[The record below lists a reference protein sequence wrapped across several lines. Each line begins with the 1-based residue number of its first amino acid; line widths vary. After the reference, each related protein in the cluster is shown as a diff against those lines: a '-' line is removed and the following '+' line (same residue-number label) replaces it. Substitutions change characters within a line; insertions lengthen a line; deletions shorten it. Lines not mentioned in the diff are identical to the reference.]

1 MNRCIVVVPT
11 YNEIENIGLLV
22 PQILEQDERF
32 EVLVID
38 DDSPDGTGKEADTL
52 CKRHPGRVHVL
63 HRQQKEGL
71 GPDVQSIRYIESKA
85 KKSAGSR

>member
-38 DDSPDGTGKEADTL
+38 DDSPDGTW
-52 CKRHPGRVHVL
+52 RVVGEIAAGEPRLHLL
-63 HRQQKEGL
+63 HR
-71 GPDVQSIRYIESKA
+71 
-85 KKSAGSR
+85 KSDRGRG